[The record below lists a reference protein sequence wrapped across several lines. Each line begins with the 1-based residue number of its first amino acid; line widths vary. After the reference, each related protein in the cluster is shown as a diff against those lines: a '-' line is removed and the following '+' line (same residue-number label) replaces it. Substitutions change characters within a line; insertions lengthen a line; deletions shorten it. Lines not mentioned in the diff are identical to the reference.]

1 MSPSIDV
8 AMGCPP
14 DICMIDRIP
23 DEILIHIL
31 RDLLAGDMATGDT
44 NPEQAAPAEDN
55 VEYAPLWLEH
65 CVDIPRFHMTSKVP
79 GWDFLPEFI
88 LEELMTKPTGQDAID
103 ERNETTPC
111 QPPARP
117 SQAKHINDWLI
128 VNSTC
133 RRFRRLGKPVF
144 FAEKRIMMSANLGER
159 LQQGVSFF
167 DYPPMKRVE
176 EYVRHRE
183 FAIED
188 FAARRAR
195 REVRRRQ
202 DPSEATYTKVSPKP
216 EINFGPMKLLGLSVA
231 DQALALAQTQDIIL
245 MGTRLTT
252 PSMLVGLPK
261 FLSAFPRLRSCW
273 LMLGYESDAESGT
286 FKIHRADRENEDHVC
301 GIAAR
306 MRDLLLDIGLSPS
319 LELAFAVSDSYLW
332 DQQEH
337 FLTNET
343 FSLLRV
349 KKQMMQRTKKLDPT
363 PDAA

>member
-1 MSPSIDV
+1 
-8 AMGCPP
+8 
-14 DICMIDRIP
+14 MIDRIP

-44 NPEQAAPAEDN
+44 NPEQATPAEDK
-55 VEYAPLWLEH
+55 VENAPLWLEH
-65 CVDIPRFHMTSKVP
+65 CVDIPRFHMTNKVP

-88 LEELMTKPTGQDAID
+88 LEELMTNPTGQDAID

-159 LQQGVSFF
+159 LQQG
-167 DYPPMKRVE
+167 
-176 EYVRHRE
+176 
-183 FAIED
+183 
-188 FAARRAR
+188 
-195 REVRRRQ
+195 
-202 DPSEATYTKVSPKP
+202 P

-231 DQALALAQTQDIIL
+231 DQALALGQTQDIIL
-245 MGTRLTT
+245 LGTRLTT

-306 MRDLLLDIGLSPS
+306 MRDLLIDIGLSPS

-349 KKQMMQRTKKLDPT
+349 KKQMMQRTKKLDST

>member
-1 MSPSIDV
+1 
-8 AMGCPP
+8 
-14 DICMIDRIP
+14 MIDRIP

-31 RDLLAGDMATGDT
+31 RDLLAGEMATGDT
-44 NPEQAAPAEDN
+44 NPEQAAPAERN
-55 VEYAPLWLEH
+55 VENAPLWLEH
-65 CVDIPRFHMTSKVP
+65 CVDIPRFHMTKKVP
-79 GWDFLPEFI
+79 GWNILPDFI
-88 LEELMTKPTGQDAID
+88 LKELITHPDGDALE
-103 ERNETTPC
+103 ERNETTPR

-159 LQQGVSFF
+159 LQQGVSFL
-167 DYPPMKRVE
+167 DYPPEKRVE

-188 FAARRAR
+188 CAARRLR
-195 REVRRRQ
+195 REARRRQ
-202 DPSEATYTKVSPKP
+202 YPWETTWTKNNSKP
-216 EINFGPMKLLGLSVA
+216 ENNWGPMKLLGLSVA

-245 MGTRLTT
+245 LGTRLTT

-273 LMLGYESDAESGT
+273 LMLGYESEAESGT
-286 FKIHRADRENEDHVC
+286 FKIHRADKENGDHVC

-337 FLTNET
+337 YLTNET